1 MFIMKVLGIDEAG
14 KGPVLGDLVISGY
27 LIDEKDE
34 PKLKDLGVKDS
45 KLISP
50 SKREYLFEKV
60 KKIAKGYEILEVS
73 PKEIDEAVLSE
84 EMNLNKLEA
93 IKSAIIINKLKPD
106 KAILD
111 SPSVNTEAYKEYVKT
126 FLKNKDVELV
136 VENKA
141 DYKYLSVGAASILAK
156 VTRDR
161 GIEKLKK
168 KYGNLGSGYPSD
180 PTTKEFIKNNFEKC
194 PEIFRKSWKTF
205 QNLVKNKEQKGLGQ
219 F

>member
-1 MFIMKVLGIDEAG
+1 MKVLGIDEAG
-14 KGPVLGDLVISGY
+14 RGPVIGDLVISGF

-34 PKLKDLGVKDS
+34 PKLKELGVKDS
-45 KLISP
+45 KLILP
-50 SKREYLFEKV
+50 NRREFLFEKV
-60 KKIAKGYEILEVS
+60 KKIAAGYEILEVS
-73 PKEIDEAVLSE
+73 PKEIDEAVLSK

-93 IKSAIIINKLKPD
+93 VKSAIIINKLKPD

-126 FLKNKDVELV
+126 FLINKDIELI

-161 GIEKLKK
+161 GISKLKV
-168 KYGNLGSGYPSD
+168 KYGELGSGYPSD
-180 PTTKEFIKNNFEKC
+180 PLTKDFIKKNFEKH

-205 QNLVKNKEQKGLGQ
+205 QKLVEEKEQKGLSC